1 MATRPFFTTPQEA
14 EAAFYDALERADL
27 DAMMGVWAEDDEI
40 VCIHPGGIRLV
51 GVAAVRDSWRQIF
64 LQARK
69 MQVRCSGG
77 IHTEGLMLAVS
88 WVMEQFYLPGET
100 RNYPPVTATNVFHKD
115 SDGWRML
122 SHHASPV
129 PAQQETTEDGPRILH

>member
-1 MATRPFFTTPQEA
+1 MANRPFYTTPQEA

-27 DAMMGVWAEDDEI
+27 EAMMGVWAEDEEI
-40 VCIHPGGIRLV
+40 VCVHPGGARLV
-51 GVAAVRDSWRQIF
+51 GSAAVRDSWRQIF

-69 MQVRCSGG
+69 IQVRCSDE

-88 WVMEQFYLPGET
+88 WVMEQFYVPGET
-100 RNYPPVTATNVFHKD
+100 RTYPPVAATNVYHKG
-115 SDGWRML
+115 SEGWRLL

-129 PAQQETTEDGPRILH
+129 PAQPEQTEDGPRILH